1 LIKKIIVLGGA
12 GYIGSVLT
20 EILLKKKFF
29 VISID
34 SLKFGKKPILKF
46 LKNKNFK
53 FYKLNTSNY
62 KKIGEISNQSFAVVD
77 LSGIVGDP
85 ACSINRKN
93 TLNSNYYNTKKIID
107 ELKGKN
113 IKKFIYASSCS
124 VYGSSVGKQLINE
137 KSKVKPIS
145 LYAEL
150 KIKCEKYIL
159 SSRNLDYSPTILR
172 LATVFGYSFRQ
183 RFDLVINLFTLFSF
197 MGKKIQVFGG
207 EQYRP
212 NVHVYDVAIA
222 ILKCINA
229 KKKLVHKQIFNVGS
243 NHQNK
248 KVKDIA
254 KIIAKNKK
262 NTKIEIKKSMIDLR
276 DYHIDFSKIKSRLA
290 FSTKFSISS
299 GSKDLFNKLKK
310 NKILR
315 KNLRKFS
322 NYKVEAKKYAKKI
335 QYKKKL
341 K

>member
-1 LIKKIIVLGGA
+1 MKKIIILGGA
-12 GYIGSVLT
+12 GYIGTILT
-20 EILLKKKFF
+20 DILLKKKFA
-29 VISID
+29 VVSID
-34 SLKFGKKPILKF
+34 SLKFGKDPIKKF
-46 LKNKNFK
+46 FKNKNFK
-53 FYKLNTSNY
+53 FHKLDTSNF
-62 KKIGEISNQSFAVVD
+62 KKIGKISEQSLAVVD

-85 ACSINRKN
+85 ACSINKKN
-93 TLNSNYYNTKKIID
+93 TLNSNYYNTKKIVD

-113 IKKFIYASSCS
+113 VKKFIYASSCS

-137 KSKVKPIS
+137 RSRVKPIS

-197 MGKKIQVFGG
+197 VGKKIQVFGG

-229 KKKLVHKQIFNVGS
+229 KKELIQGQIFNVGS
-243 NHQNK
+243 NQQNK

-276 DYHIDFSKIKSRLA
+276 DYHIDFSKIKSILA
-290 FSTKFSISS
+290 FNTKFSISS
-299 GSKDLFNKLKK
+299 GSKDLFDKLRK
-310 NKILR
+310 NKTLR
-315 KNLRKFS
+315 KNLRKYS